1 MASMNSSGHDWV
13 LVLAAGEGK
22 RLRQLTKCAD
32 GASVPK
38 QYCSLQGGPSLLEE
52 ALRRAARVTDGG
64 HISLIV
70 ADQHR
75 RWWQP
80 TQPWP
85 AHQLIVQPRNRGTAN
100 GVLLQ
105 LLQIMR
111 VDHDANVMLLPS
123 DHYIADEHIL
133 IGAMRSAF
141 TTLRAA
147 PGQIVLLGMEPGF
160 PDPELGYITPGRNC
174 AQGSFA
180 VADFVEKP
188 SAQKARELIASGAL
202 WSTFILAARATSLLE
217 LFERHYP
224 QVVSAMRQALAAGL
238 EAPARLAAL
247 YETLPDLDF
256 SRNLLARADR
266 RQLRVLPVA
275 GCGWSDLGT
284 PERLIQTLSQ
294 LTPAHDTGK
303 SAAVRQAPVNLANVL
318 RVTTPTRRPPAGE
331 SGRMSVF
338 HGAH

>member
-1 MASMNSSGHDWV
+1 MDTSGHDWV

-22 RLRQLTKCAD
+22 RLRQLTRCAD

-52 ALRRAARVTDGG
+52 TLRRAASVTDSG

-80 TQPWP
+80 TRPWP
-85 AHQLIVQPRNRGTAN
+85 AYQLIVQPRNRGTAN

-105 LLQIMR
+105 LLQITR
-111 VDHDANVMLLPS
+111 IEPDANVMLLPS
-123 DHYIADEHIL
+123 DHFVADEPTL
-133 IGAMRSAF
+133 IRAMRSAF

-160 PDPELGYITPGRNC
+160 PDPELGYIAPGRNC
-174 AQGSFA
+174 AQGTFA
-180 VADFVEKP
+180 VVDFVEKP
-188 SAQKARELIASGAL
+188 SAQKACELIASGAL
-202 WSTFILAARATSLLE
+202 WSTFILAARATLLLE

-238 EAPARLAAL
+238 EAPARLAVL

-256 SRNLLARADR
+256 SRHLLARADR

-284 PERLIQTLSQ
+284 PEHVAQALSQ
-294 LTPAHDTGK
+294 LPPADDIGK
-303 SAAVRQAPVNLANVL
+303 SAAVRGAPVNLANAL
-318 RVTTPTRRPPAGE
+318 RATAPTRRPPVGE
-331 SGRMSVF
+331 SGKMSVL
-338 HGAH
+338 HGVL